1 MTRTFILVDLSLV
14 AKNKYVLCAVY
25 QCQSTMTMKH
35 PLVLFS
41 AVVVTTTAASAS
53 AAFVPPKR
61 NAHGCP
67 CRAAK
72 DNNNEG
78 GQNDI
83 FDMVNNFWEAK
94 KKDVGF
100 PNVKLPSMPNPL
112 DGFLK
117 KGREAA
123 TTIEG
128 VEDFDLDLANE
139 IEAAL
144 AMANNEVE
152 KQQPRQPARNDAAS
166 NMNSNRSIESATAA
180 ATKAWLDGMTSEN
193 TLFDDMSS
201 SSSSSSSHRRKSEYS
216 NETTNEHE
224 QNNLNLF
231 FATNNAEQYTKNEN
245 YEDKYFRGSSWSA
258 ESDNNVDNNRVKWS
272 AESNNDS
279 YNNNFS
285 TAAQSFADEPIRAG
299 QEKKSVEETYKMYK
313 QYFEQGVDTSFNARR
328 NDVEVPLQNDDS
340 ESTYVTDEEEDDVI
354 FNEDDDGT
362 KVYISDAAFKLSRS
376 LNLDP
381 YEIYQHIQNSS
392 DGNVMVEEQD
402 VRNYLDWRYNA
413 LLSKTTNLPKPKKQ
427 QPKRPQRV
435 DQRTYRGNNGY
446 SLPVNDLEIESG
458 DNWQSY
464 YDTYRRMAEPTAP
477 SIGHRAS
484 SRQSPNRQRRDESR
498 QVSSVQ
504 PRPED
509 RRSFPETNFPQY
521 LTSHLPQ
528 RPRESQLSKLIFETK
543 TEKFSN
549 SHMRSTTDAVPFEQ
563 VNQANFYPRER
574 HEDSRRKHEFHRKT
588 SRGLGINKNYPQ
600 DRSYRD
606 TKNKNSIDMVSRG
619 NDDNMTYEQYNAYFA
634 PNFAQTKRPTPVMPT
649 SSGNSLKGLLEN
661 RLDRNLHKQ
670 ELYNHQ
676 QYLDERLQRDMQRV
690 SRLTNVQDQ
699 QRALESRLE
708 YNTRQREMQELDQRL
723 EQNIRRL
730 SKTTQRVSRDA
741 QRAIEG
747 VQREWFSNRNEDQNK
762 FAP

>member
-1 MTRTFILVDLSLV
+1 
-14 AKNKYVLCAVY
+14 
-25 QCQSTMTMKH
+25 MKH

-41 AVVVTTTAASAS
+41 AVVVVTTTVSSS

-61 NAHGCP
+61 NGHGCP

-72 DNNNEG
+72 NNNNEG

-100 PNVKLPSMPNPL
+100 PNNVKLPSMPNPL
-112 DGFLK
+112 GGILK
-117 KGREAA
+117 KGREAVA

-128 VEDFDLDLANE
+128 VEDFDIDLANE
-139 IEAAL
+139 IEEAL

-152 KQQPRQPARNDAAS
+152 KQQLQQPARNDAAN
-166 NMNSNRSIESATAA
+166 NMYNSNRSVERATAA
-180 ATKAWLDGMTSEN
+180 ATKAWLDGMTSKN
-193 TLFDDMSS
+193 TSFDDMSS
-201 SSSSSSSHRRKSEYS
+201 SSSNGSQSEY
-216 NETTNEHE
+216 
-224 QNNLNLF
+224 F
-231 FATNNAEQYTKNEN
+231 FANNADQYTNTEN
-245 YEDKYFRGSSWSA
+245 SDDKYFRGSSWSA
-258 ESDNNVDNNRVKWS
+258 ESDNNDDNDRGKWS
-272 AESNNDS
+272 VESNNDS
-279 YNNNFS
+279 YNDNFS
-285 TAAQSFADEPIRAG
+285 TATQSFADETIRAG
-299 QEKKSVEETYKMYK
+299 QQKKSVEETYKMYK
-313 QYFEQGVDTSFNARR
+313 QYFEQGVDTSFNNARR
-328 NDVEVPLQNDDS
+328 IDVEVPLQNDDS
-340 ESTYVTDEEEDDVI
+340 EYTYVTDEEEEEDVI
-354 FNEDDDGT
+354 FNREDDGR
-362 KVYISDAAFKLSRS
+362 KVYISDAAFELSRS
-376 LNLDP
+376 LNMDP
-381 YEIYQHIQNSS
+381 YEIYHHIQNSS

-413 LLSKTTNLPKPKKQ
+413 LLSKTSLPEPTKKQ
-427 QPKRPQRV
+427 QPKRQQSQRVDQRV

-446 SLPVNDLEIESG
+446 SLPVNDLEMESG
-458 DNWQSY
+458 DNWESY
-464 YDTYRRMAEPTAP
+464 YDSYRQMAEPPTVP
-477 SIGHRAS
+477 SRGHRAS

-498 QVSSVQ
+498 QSSSVQ
-504 PRPED
+504 PRPEP
-509 RRSFPETNFPQY
+509 RSFPETNFPQY

-549 SHMRSTTDAVPFEQ
+549 SHMRSADTDAVPFEQ

-574 HEDSRRKHEFHRKT
+574 HEDSRREHEFHRKT

-606 TKNKNSIDMVSRG
+606 TKNKNSIDMISRG
-619 NDDNMTYEQYNAYFA
+619 TDDNMTYEQYNAYFA

-649 SSGNSLKGLLEN
+649 SSSGNSLKGLLEN

-690 SRLTNVQDQ
+690 SRLINVQDQ

-730 SKTTQRVSRDA
+730 SKTTQKVSRDA

-747 VQREWFSNRNEDQNK
+747 VQREWFSDRNEDQNE
-762 FAP
+762 FGP

>member
-1 MTRTFILVDLSLV
+1 M
-14 AKNKYVLCAVY
+14 N
-25 QCQSTMTMKH
+25 H

-41 AVVVTTTAASAS
+41 AAAVTTAVSSS

-61 NAHGCP
+61 TGHGCP

-72 DNNNEG
+72 NNNNEG

-100 PNVKLPSMPNPL
+100 PNAKLPSMPNPL
-112 DGFLK
+112 DRFLK

-123 TTIEG
+123 ATSTIEG

-152 KQQPRQPARNDAAS
+152 KQQLQQPARNDAAS

-193 TLFDDMSS
+193 TFDDMSS
-201 SSSSSSSHRRKSEYS
+201 SSSSSSNGSQSEYS

-224 QNNLNLF
+224 QNNRNQF
-231 FATNNAEQYTKNEN
+231 FANNGADQYTKNEN
-245 YEDKYFRGSSWSA
+245 GDEKGNSFDGVY
-258 ESDNNVDNNRVKWS
+258 NNVDNDRGKWS
-272 AESNNDS
+272 VESNNDS
-279 YNNNFS
+279 YNDNFS
-285 TAAQSFADEPIRAG
+285 TAESIRAG

-313 QYFEQGVDTSFNARR
+313 QYFEQGVDTSFNAR

-340 ESTYVTDEEEDDVI
+340 EYTNYVTDEEEEDVI
-354 FNEDDDGT
+354 FNEDEDET
-362 KVYISDAAFKLSRS
+362 KVYISDAAFELSRS

-381 YEIYQHIQNSS
+381 YEIYQHIQNNS

-413 LLSKTTNLPKPKKQ
+413 LLSKTNLPKPMKQ
-427 QPKRPQRV
+427 QPKRPQSKRA
-435 DQRTYRGNNGY
+435 DQRAYRGNNGY
-446 SLPVNDLEIESG
+446 SLPINDLDMESG

-464 YDTYRRMAEPTAP
+464 YDTYRRMAETPTAP
-477 SIGHRAS
+477 SRGHRPS

-498 QVSSVQ
+498 QISSVQ
-504 PRPED
+504 PRQEP
-509 RRSFPETNFPQY
+509 RSFPETNFPQY

-543 TEKFSN
+543 TEKLSN
-549 SHMRSTTDAVPFEQ
+549 SHMRSATTDAVPFEQ

-574 HEDSRRKHEFHRKT
+574 HEDSRREHEFHQKT

-606 TKNKNSIDMVSRG
+606 TKNKNSIDMISRG
-619 NDDNMTYEQYNAYFA
+619 NDDSMTYEQYNAYFA
-634 PNFAQTKRPTPVMPT
+634 PNFAQTKRPVPVMPT

-661 RLDRNLHKQ
+661 RLGRNLHKQ

-723 EQNIRRL
+723 EQNIRSL

-762 FAP
+762 FGP

>member
-1 MTRTFILVDLSLV
+1 
-14 AKNKYVLCAVY
+14 
-25 QCQSTMTMKH
+25 MKH

-41 AVVVTTTAASAS
+41 AAAVSSSAT
-53 AAFVPPKR
+53 FVPPKR
-61 NAHGCP
+61 TGHGFP

-72 DNNNEG
+72 NNNNEG

-128 VEDFDLDLANE
+128 VEDFDVDLAKE

-152 KQQPRQPARNDAAS
+152 KQQPQQPLRNDAAN
-166 NMNSNRSIESATAA
+166 NMNSNRSVESATAA
-180 ATKAWLDGMTSEN
+180 ATKAWLDGMTSDN
-193 TLFDDMSS
+193 TSFDDMSS
-201 SSSSSSSHRRKSEYS
+201 SSNGRQSEYS
-216 NETTNEHE
+216 NETTKCE
-224 QNNLNLF
+224 QNNRNLF
-231 FATNNAEQYTKNEN
+231 FATNVADQYTKTESNDDN
-245 YEDKYFRGSSWSA
+245 YFRGSSWSA
-258 ESDNNVDNNRVKWS
+258 ESDNNVDNERVKWS
-272 AESNNDS
+272 VESNNDS
-279 YNNNFS
+279 YNDNFS
-285 TAAQSFADEPIRAG
+285 TATQSFADESIRAG

-340 ESTYVTDEEEDDVI
+340 EYTYVPDEEEEDVI
-354 FNEDDDGT
+354 VNEDYDGT
-362 KVYISDAAFKLSRS
+362 KVYISDAAFELSRS

-413 LLSKTTNLPKPKKQ
+413 LLLKTSLPKPKKQ

-435 DQRTYRGNNGY
+435 DQRVDQRTYRGNNGY
-446 SLPVNDLEIESG
+446 SLPINDLEMESG

-477 SIGHRAS
+477 SRGHRAS

-504 PRPED
+504 PRSEP
-509 RRSFPETNFPQY
+509 RSFPETNFPQY

-549 SHMRSTTDAVPFEQ
+549 SHMRSATTDAVPFEQ
-563 VNQANFYPRER
+563 VNQANFYPRKR
-574 HEDSRRKHEFHRKT
+574 HEDSRREHEFHQKT
-588 SRGLGINKNYPQ
+588 SRGLGVNKNYPQ

-606 TKNKNSIDMVSRG
+606 TKNKNSIDMISRG

-634 PNFAQTKRPTPVMPT
+634 PQTKRHTPVMPT

-762 FAP
+762 FGP

>member
-1 MTRTFILVDLSLV
+1 
-14 AKNKYVLCAVY
+14 
-25 QCQSTMTMKH
+25 MTMKH

-41 AVVVTTTAASAS
+41 AVVVTTTATSSS

-61 NAHGCP
+61 NGHGCP

-72 DNNNEG
+72 NNNNEG

-123 TTIEG
+123 TTIDG

-144 AMANNEVE
+144 AMANNDIVE
-152 KQQPRQPARNDAAS
+152 KQQPQQPRNDAAN
-166 NMNSNRSIESATAA
+166 NMNTNRSIESATAA
-180 ATKAWLDGMTSEN
+180 ATKAWLDSMSSSEN
-193 TLFDDMSS
+193 TSFDDMSS
-201 SSSSSSSHRRKSEYS
+201 SSSHRRQSEYS
-216 NETTNEHE
+216 NETTNEHDE
-224 QNNLNLF
+224 QNNRNLF
-231 FATNNAEQYTKNEN
+231 FATNGADQYTKNKN
-245 YEDKYFRGSSWSA
+245 YDDKYFRGSSWSA
-258 ESDNNVDNNRVKWS
+258 ESDNNVDNDRGKWS
-272 AESNNDS
+272 VESNNDS
-279 YNNNFS
+279 YNDNFS
-285 TAAQSFADEPIRAG
+285 TAAQSLADESIRAG

-313 QYFEQGVDTSFNARR
+313 QYFEQGIDTSFNARR

-340 ESTYVTDEEEDDVI
+340 EYTYVTDKEEGDVI

-362 KVYISDAAFKLSRS
+362 KVYISDAAFELSRS

-381 YEIYQHIQNSS
+381 YEIYQHIQNNS

-413 LLSKTTNLPKPKKQ
+413 LLSKTNLPKPKRQ
-427 QPKRPQRV
+427 QPKRSQSQRV

-446 SLPVNDLEIESG
+446 SLPINDLEMESG

-477 SIGHRAS
+477 RRGHRAS
-484 SRQSPNRQRRDESR
+484 SRQRRDESR

-521 LTSHLPQ
+521 LTTHLPQ

-543 TEKFSN
+543 TEKLSN

-574 HEDSRRKHEFHRKT
+574 HEDSRREHEFHQKT

-634 PNFAQTKRPTPVMPT
+634 PNFAQTKRPTPVMPI
-649 SSGNSLKGLLEN
+649 SSGNSLKELLEN

-676 QYLDERLQRDMQRV
+676 QYLEERLQRDMQRV

-708 YNTRQREMQELDQRL
+708 YNSRQREMQELDQRL

-730 SKTTQRVSRDA
+730 SKNA

-762 FAP
+762 FGP